1 VHPLASSSLRTVRAP
16 VPLHGAV
23 VRARRSG
30 VRGSAFAG
38 SRRLAD
44 ERGSAP
50 AEFVMVSALLVALL
64 LAVLQLGLALHVR
77 NTITDAASEGAR
89 FAALADGSAAAGVER
104 TRELIGTALGPAYAD
119 EVTAAEGEHL
129 GVPSVEITV
138 RAALPLLGLLGVDRG
153 LEVRGHAA
161 LETLP

>member
-1 VHPLASSSLRTVRAP
+1 MHPLVRSSSRAARAAARLRA
-16 VPLHGAV
+16 AV
-23 VRARRSG
+23 GRARWG
-30 VRGSAFAG
+30 
-38 SRRLAD
+38 D

-77 NTITDAASEGAR
+77 NTVTDAASEGAR

-104 TRELIGTALGPAYAD
+104 TRELIVTALGPAYAD
-119 EVTAAEGEHL
+119 DVTAAEGEHL

-138 RAALPLLGLLGVDRG
+138 RAALPLFGLLGVDRG